1 MKIAIGSDHGGYGI
15 KEKVRSLLSGRGLDV
30 DDVGCTDTESVDYP
44 DYALEVAK
52 QVSAGCVG
60 GGVLVC
66 TTGIGMDITANKFPG
81 VRAALCSTPQAA
93 LMARRHND
101 ANILVLPGG
110 VLSEEETEEI
120 LNTWLSNEF
129 SNESRHERR
138 LEKVSAIG
146 REVARLT
153 AVLGEDPETFAAIQ
167 EEIVRQKE
175 TINLI
180 ASENTASPAV
190 REAQACVMTNKYAEG
205 YPAKRW
211 YNGCESVDRVETL
224 AIDRAK
230 ELFGAEHANVQP
242 HCGSSA
248 NMAVYFSVLEPG
260 DNVLAMS
267 LDHGGHLTHGNKMN
281 FSGRLFNFVGYGV
294 DAETEKIDYDAVSS
308 LAGEVSPKL
317 IVVGASS
324 YPRILDFE
332 RFREIADKVGAMLM
346 VDMAHIAGLVAAG
359 AHPNPVPMA
368 EFVTSTT
375 HKTLRGPRGG
385 MVLCS
390 EKFAAAIDKQIFP
403 GIQGGPL
410 MHTIASKAVCFKEAL
425 DPSFKEYGEQVVKN
439 ARAMA
444 EHFISSGI
452 RLVSNGTDNHLM
464 LLDVTTMGLTGR
476 QGATA
481 LESAGIIANKNVI
494 PFDKEGPFVTSG
506 IRIGTPTVTSRG
518 MREKEMKVL
527 ADMIVD
533 VLRNSKD
540 EEILATTREK
550 IQDLAA
556 QFPVW

>member
-1 MKIAIGSDHGGYGI
+1 MKIAIGSDHGGFPI
-15 KEKVRSLLSGRGLDV
+15 KEKVRNLLAGRGLDV
-30 DDVGCTDTESVDYP
+30 EDVGCTDTESVDYP

-52 QVSAGCVG
+52 QVSSGSVDE
-60 GGVLVC
+60 GVLVC
-66 TTGIGMDITANKFPG
+66 TTGIGMDMTANKFPRI
-81 VRAALCSTPQAA
+81 RAALCSTPRMA
-93 LMARRHND
+93 LMARQHND

-110 VLSEEETEEI
+110 LLAEEEAEEI
-120 LNTWLSNEF
+120 LDTWLSNGF

-138 LEKVSAIG
+138 LQKVSSIG
-146 REVARLT
+146 REVAGLT

-167 EEIVRQKE
+167 DEIVRQKE

-190 REAQACVMTNKYAEG
+190 REAQGCVMTNKYAEG

-211 YNGCESVDRVETL
+211 YNGCGPVDRAEEL
-224 AIDRAK
+224 AVDRAK
-230 ELFGAEHANVQP
+230 ALFGAEHANVQP

-260 DNVLAMS
+260 DTVLAMS
-267 LDHGGHLTHGNKMN
+267 LDHGGHLTHGNKTN

-294 DAETEKIDYDAVSS
+294 DAETEKLDYDAVSS
-308 LAGEVSPKL
+308 IAEEAAPKL
-317 IVVGASS
+317 IVAGASS

-359 AHPNPVPMA
+359 VHPNPVPIA
-368 EFVTSTT
+368 EFVTTTT

-385 MVLCS
+385 MVLCK
-390 EKFAAAIDKQIFP
+390 EKYAAAIDKQVFP

-425 DPSFKEYGEQVVKN
+425 APSFKEYGEQVVKN
-439 ARAMA
+439 AQAMA
-444 EHFISSGI
+444 GHFIDEGI

-464 LLDVTTMGLTGR
+464 LLDVTTIGLTGK
-476 QGATA
+476 QAATA
-481 LESAGIIANKNVI
+481 LEVAGVIANKNVI

-506 IRIGTPTVTSRG
+506 IRIGTPAVTTRG
-518 MREKEMKVL
+518 MREEEMKIL
-527 ADMIVD
+527 AGLIVD
-533 VLRNSKD
+533 VLRNRED
-540 EEILATTREK
+540 EELLANSRK
-550 IQDLAA
+550 KVQDLTA
-556 QFPVW
+556 QFPGW